1 MASNSATEKRA
12 AFDGMVE
19 KLVKLTSTPSKLFK
33 YFFRYIPGVSLGWRV
48 KFDAIQRAPYAYGIY
63 KAALQAK
70 SLNIP
75 RITAIEFGVAGGN
88 GLLAMEHIADEIER
102 ELGVTVSIYG
112 FDIVEG
118 LPMPR
123 DYRDLPY
130 AWSEGSYKMDESS
143 LRARLRRSTLI
154 LGDVRDTVPEFFD
167 KNHSPPIGF
176 ISFDLDYYSS
186 TKEALRIFE
195 HQTQQYLPRVL
206 CYFDDTLG
214 HDDEY
219 HFDEV
224 GELLAIKEF
233 NARHEQVK
241 LGKINGLRYKRCIPD
256 QWNEGFF
263 VCHFFNN
270 PLYNTHVSRIPK
282 ELPLV

>member
-1 MASNSATEKRA
+1 MASNSGTATRA
-12 AFDGMVE
+12 GFDGLVE
-19 KLVKLTSTPSKLFK
+19 KLVKLASTPSKLFK
-33 YFFRYIPGVSLGWRV
+33 LAFRMLPGLPLGWRV
-48 KFDAIQRAPYAYGIY
+48 RFDAIQGAPYAYGIY

-70 SLNIP
+70 ALEIP
-75 RITAIEFGVAGGN
+75 NITAMEFGVAGGN
-88 GLLAMEHIADEIER
+88 GLVAMEHIADAVER
-102 ELGVTVSIYG
+102 ELGVGVRTYG

-130 AWSEGSYKMDESS
+130 AWSQGSYKMDEKR
-143 LRARLRRSTLI
+143 LRERLRRSTLV

-167 KNHSPPIGF
+167 KNDSPPVGF

-186 TKEALRIFE
+186 TKEALRILE
-195 HQTQQYLPRVL
+195 HPTERYLPRVL

-270 PLYNTHVSRIPK
+270 PLYNAHVSRIPT